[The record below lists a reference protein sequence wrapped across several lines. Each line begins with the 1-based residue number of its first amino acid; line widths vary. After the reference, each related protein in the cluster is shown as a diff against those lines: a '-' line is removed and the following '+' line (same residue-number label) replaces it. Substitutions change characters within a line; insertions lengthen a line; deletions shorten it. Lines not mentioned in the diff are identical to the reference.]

1 MDSRH
6 GLTDDE
12 RAELER
18 LRAEVATL
26 RAQARQP
33 EATSGGGVV
42 AGRAA
47 RQRWR
52 TVIATLLI
60 VLGCVLA
67 PLAGVAV
74 WARNQVTNTD
84 RYLATVAPLASDPAI
99 QNAIA
104 DQITA
109 QVFTYLDVRGLTTQA
124 LDALAERGSLP
135 PQVAGQLRA
144 LSTPIANGVQSFTRT
159 QVGRIV
165 QSPAFTDAWVQANRL
180 AHQELV
186 KALTGE
192 GNGAI
197 TVEGDTVS
205 INLAAFIAT
214 VKQQLVANGFS
225 LAERIP
231 AVSASFVLF
240 QSKDITRVRSGFNLL
255 NTLGVWLPII
265 MLILLVLGVYVA
277 KDHRRALVGAA
288 VGVAVSMVVLALAL
302 AIFRSIYLDAVP
314 ANLLPH
320 DAAAVLYDTIVRF
333 LRLGLR
339 TILVLALVVAAG
351 AFLSGQSVTAVR
363 TREGLGRAIGWLQ
376 GGAEQAGFST
386 GPVGA
391 WVYGRKR
398 ALRIGAGRPGRWSSA
413 SPWACWWSWPSSS
426 SWAGGPARRRRSRPR
441 RRRRSVHRHLQDHD
455 DQPEHPVDRAGGQGR
470 EPGPALAAGV
480 QGGPGDQLDHA
491 QPQGQPD
498 GLTLLQDPEP
508 AQGQQQQQRERALEQ
523 RPLLDHGPSHHR
535 PVQPP
540 RAPEMVGQGVGVHVG
555 QPEHEQGGDGQR
567 QRLAVLRVLG
577 GPGDHRH
584 GRDRAVDRPGALGGA
599 EQPPAGDPGGRLGHR
614 RSLACGCGGA
624 PSSAAG

>member
-1 MDSRH
+1 MSENS
-6 GLTDDE
+6 GLSVDE

-18 LRAEVATL
+18 LRSENAAL
-26 RAQARQP
+26 RAQAGRGGAADRDTVRLP
-33 EATSGGGVV
+33 SG
-42 AGRAA
+42 RSAA

-52 TVIATLLI
+52 TVVATLLI
-60 VLGCVLA
+60 VVACVLA
-67 PLAGVAV
+67 PLSVVAV
-74 WARNQVTNTD
+74 WTRNQVTNTD
-84 RYLATVAPLASDPAI
+84 RYVATVSPLASDPAI

-109 QVFTYLDVRGLTTQA
+109 QVFAYIDIRGLTTQA
-124 LDALAERGSLP
+124 LDALSSRGLS
-135 PQVAGQLRA
+135 PQVTSQLEA
-144 LSTPIANGVQSFTRT
+144 FSVPIANGVQSFTRD
-159 QVGRIV
+159 QVGKV
-165 QSPAFTDAWVQANRL
+165 VASDAFTNAWIQANRT
-180 AHQELV
+180 AHAELV

-192 GNGAI
+192 GGGAV
-197 TVEGDTVS
+197 TVENDTVS
-205 INLAAFIAT
+205 VNLAAFVQT
-214 VKQQLVANGFS
+214 VKAQLVASGFT

-231 AVSASFVLF
+231 EVNASFVLF

-391 WVYGRKR
+391 WVYERKR
-398 ALRIGAGRPGRWSSA
+398 ALRIGAVTLAALVLVFWGRPTGKVVLGLTVALLVVLALIEFLGR
-413 SPWACWWSWPSSS
+413 
-426 SWAGGPARRRRSRPR
+426 R
-441 RRRRSVHRHLQDHD
+441 
-455 DQPEHPVDRAGGQGR
+455 
-470 EPGPALAAGV
+470 PGPAAPVEAAPAAPLSAPPP
-480 QGGPGDQLDHA
+480 PGS
-491 QPQGQPD
+491 
-498 GLTLLQDPEP
+498 
-508 AQGQQQQQRERALEQ
+508 R
-523 RPLLDHGPSHHR
+523 
-535 PVQPP
+535 
-540 RAPEMVGQGVGVHVG
+540 
-555 QPEHEQGGDGQR
+555 
-567 QRLAVLRVLG
+567 
-577 GPGDHRH
+577 
-584 GRDRAVDRPGALGGA
+584 
-599 EQPPAGDPGGRLGHR
+599 
-614 RSLACGCGGA
+614 
-624 PSSAAG
+624 

>member
-1 MDSRH
+1 MSENS
-6 GLTDDE
+6 GLSVDE

-18 LRAEVATL
+18 LRSENAVL
-26 RAQARQP
+26 RAQAGRG
-33 EATSGGGVV
+33 EAADQDTVRLPSG
-42 AGRAA
+42 RSAA

-52 TVIATLLI
+52 TVVATLLI
-60 VLGCVLA
+60 VVACVLA
-67 PLAGVAV
+67 PLSVVAV
-74 WARNQVTNTD
+74 WTRNQVTNTD
-84 RYLATVAPLASDPAI
+84 RYVATVSPLASDPAI

-109 QVFTYLDVRGLTTQA
+109 QVFTYIDIRGLTTQA
-124 LDALAERGSLP
+124 AEALAQRGNLP
-135 PQVAGQLRA
+135 PRLADQLQA
-144 LSTPIANGVQSFTRT
+144 FAVPIANGVQSFTRD
-159 QVGRIV
+159 QVGKV
-165 QSPAFTDAWVQANRL
+165 VASDAFTNAWIQANRT
-180 AHQELV
+180 AHAELV

-192 GNGAI
+192 GGGAV
-197 TVEGDTVS
+197 TVENDTVS
-205 INLAAFIAT
+205 VNLAAFVQT
-214 VKQQLVANGFS
+214 VKAQLVASGFT

-231 AVSASFVLF
+231 EVNASFVLF

-391 WVYGRKR
+391 WVYERKR
-398 ALRIGAGRPGRWSSA
+398 ALRIGAVTLAALVLVFWGRPTGKVVLGLTVALLVVLALIEFLGR
-413 SPWACWWSWPSSS
+413 
-426 SWAGGPARRRRSRPR
+426 R
-441 RRRRSVHRHLQDHD
+441 
-455 DQPEHPVDRAGGQGR
+455 
-470 EPGPALAAGV
+470 PGPAAPVEAAPAAPLSAPPP
-480 QGGPGDQLDHA
+480 PGS
-491 QPQGQPD
+491 
-498 GLTLLQDPEP
+498 
-508 AQGQQQQQRERALEQ
+508 R
-523 RPLLDHGPSHHR
+523 
-535 PVQPP
+535 
-540 RAPEMVGQGVGVHVG
+540 
-555 QPEHEQGGDGQR
+555 
-567 QRLAVLRVLG
+567 
-577 GPGDHRH
+577 
-584 GRDRAVDRPGALGGA
+584 
-599 EQPPAGDPGGRLGHR
+599 
-614 RSLACGCGGA
+614 
-624 PSSAAG
+624 

>member
-1 MDSRH
+1 MSENS
-6 GLTDDE
+6 GLSVDE

-18 LRAEVATL
+18 LRSENAAL
-26 RAQARQP
+26 RAQAGRGGAADRDTVRLP
-33 EATSGGGVV
+33 SGRSAV
-42 AGRAA
+42 

-52 TVIATLLI
+52 TVVATLLI
-60 VLGCVLA
+60 VVACVLA
-67 PLAGVAV
+67 PLSVVAV
-74 WARNQVTNTD
+74 WTRNQVTNTD
-84 RYLATVAPLASDPAI
+84 RYVATVSPLASDPAI

-109 QVFTYLDVRGLTTQA
+109 QVFAYIDIRGLTTQA
-124 LDALAERGSLP
+124 LDALSSRGLS
-135 PQVAGQLRA
+135 PQVTSQLEA
-144 LSTPIANGVQSFTRT
+144 FSVPIANGVQSFTRD
-159 QVGRIV
+159 QVGKV
-165 QSPAFTDAWVQANRL
+165 VASDAFTNAWIQANRT
-180 AHQELV
+180 AHAELV

-192 GNGAI
+192 GGGAV
-197 TVEGDTVS
+197 TVENDTVS
-205 INLAAFIAT
+205 VNLAAFVQT
-214 VKQQLVANGFS
+214 VKAQLVASGFT

-231 AVSASFVLF
+231 EVNASFVLF

-391 WVYGRKR
+391 WVYERKR
-398 ALRIGAGRPGRWSSA
+398 ALRIGAVTLAALVLVFWDRPTGKVVLGLTVALLVVLALIEFLGRR
-413 SPWACWWSWPSSS
+413 
-426 SWAGGPARRRRSRPR
+426 
-441 RRRRSVHRHLQDHD
+441 
-455 DQPEHPVDRAGGQGR
+455 
-470 EPGPALAAGV
+470 PGPAAPVEAAPAAPLSAPPP
-480 QGGPGDQLDHA
+480 PGS
-491 QPQGQPD
+491 
-498 GLTLLQDPEP
+498 
-508 AQGQQQQQRERALEQ
+508 R
-523 RPLLDHGPSHHR
+523 
-535 PVQPP
+535 
-540 RAPEMVGQGVGVHVG
+540 
-555 QPEHEQGGDGQR
+555 
-567 QRLAVLRVLG
+567 
-577 GPGDHRH
+577 
-584 GRDRAVDRPGALGGA
+584 
-599 EQPPAGDPGGRLGHR
+599 
-614 RSLACGCGGA
+614 
-624 PSSAAG
+624 